1 MGLFGGV
8 AGNNDSHELNE
19 GKLIPDDHD
28 AAIKSSENVNDEGL
42 LLCLLL
48 VLEARYQL

>member
-8 AGNNDSHELNE
+8 AGNKDSHELNE
-19 GKLIPDDHD
+19 GELILDDHD
-28 AAIKSSENVNDEGL
+28 AAIKSSENVSDEGL

-48 VLEARYQL
+48 VLEAGYQL